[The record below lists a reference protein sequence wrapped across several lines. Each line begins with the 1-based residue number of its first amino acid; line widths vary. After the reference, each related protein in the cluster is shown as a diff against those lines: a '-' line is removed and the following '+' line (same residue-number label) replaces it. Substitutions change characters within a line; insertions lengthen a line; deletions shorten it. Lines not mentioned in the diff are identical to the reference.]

1 MSQIKRLQTIDA
13 DTLQSTAY
21 EPVSFVVDD
30 LLPQGLHLLAGA
42 PKIGKSWLALWLCLC
57 AAQGKPLWTFAT
69 RPCEVLYLCLE
80 DSFQRIQS
88 RLFDLTEDAPPT
100 LHFAV
105 MSQQL
110 HNGLVEQIE
119 QFLKE
124 HPQTRLIVIDTLQRI
139 RTAGNDAN
147 PYASDYRDI
156 GVLKALADKHRIAI
170 LLVHHLRKMNDD
182 DPMNMISGTTGLS
195 GATDSNFVLRKSK
208 RRENTATLYCT
219 GRDIPYR
226 ELALEFDGEDH
237 VWKLLS
243 DDCEQTEQPS
253 ERILFLLS
261 ELLRQQPEISA
272 PAKVLLEKIDPAG
285 AEGLTPNSFSHRIRK
300 SVDALRR
307 NGISV
312 VSAVLSDAKRNEI
325 IEKNPARML
334 DLPTPQ
340 RTVQRIPTRG
350 EVKKLLDAL
359 AKEPR
364 HYRLFYLLSMY
375 TGCRRGELCALQWSD
390 FTGTQNGLLLTV
402 SRSRSSVPGKGIVE
416 GSTKSGKSR
425 EVYLSSDLRGI
436 LLTYKRRKQM
446 EADKQRRRLSP
457 YLFTDEQGQLIH
469 PDTFTKR
476 LRKIYDA
483 IGFPREYHLH
493 TLRHYFVTSLLHCGV
508 DKQTVADLVGHADTG
523 FLERTY
529 CHPQQ
534 AQKEQAAD
542 SMLTM
547 LRPDGG
553 QIFNL
558 AACSPKQRSA

>member
-1 MSQIKRLQTIDA
+1 MKLNTIDGAFLMSQPLR
-13 DTLQSTAY
+13 
-21 EPVSFVVDD
+21 PPNFVVDT
-30 LLPQGLHLLAGA
+30 LLSQGLHILAGS
-42 PKIGKSWLALWLCLC
+42 PKVGKSWLALWL
-57 AAQGKPLWTFAT
+57 AVTVAKGEPVWGMRVKRGTT
-69 RPCEVLYLCLE
+69 LYLCLE
-80 DSFQRIQS
+80 DSTLRIQN
-88 RLFDLTEDAPPT
+88 RLFEITEDAPPT

-139 RTAGNDAN
+139 RTVGNDAN
-147 PYASDYRDI
+147 PYAGDYRDI

-243 DDCEQTEQPS
+243 DNCEQTEHPS

-307 NGISV
+307 NGI
-312 VSAVLSDAKRNEI
+312 
-325 IEKNPARML
+325 
-334 DLPTPQ
+334 
-340 RTVQRIPTRG
+340 
-350 EVKKLLDAL
+350 
-359 AKEPR
+359 
-364 HYRLFYLLSMY
+364 
-375 TGCRRGELCALQWSD
+375 
-390 FTGTQNGLLLTV
+390 TV
-402 SRSRSSVPGKGIVE
+402 SFR
-416 GSTKSGKSR
+416 KSNGDR
-425 EVYLSSDLRGI
+425 LICL
-436 LLTYKRRKQM
+436 KRV
-446 EADKQRRRLSP
+446 D
-457 YLFTDEQGQLIH
+457 
-469 PDTFTKR
+469 
-476 LRKIYDA
+476 
-483 IGFPREYHLH
+483 
-493 TLRHYFVTSLLHCGV
+493 GV
-508 DKQTVADLVGHADTG
+508 DDPATG
-523 FLERTY
+523 NIVTIDPENPPCF
-529 CHPQQ
+529 
-534 AQKEQAAD
+534 
-542 SMLTM
+542 
-547 LRPDGG
+547 GV
-553 QIFNL
+553 
-558 AACSPKQRSA
+558 

>member
-1 MSQIKRLQTIDA
+1 MSQINRLQTIDA

-110 HNGLVEQIE
+110 HNGLVEQLE
-119 QFLKE
+119 QTK
-124 HPQTRLIVIDTLQRI
+124 HIVIDTLQRI

-243 DDCEQTEQPS
+243 DDCEQKEQPN

-261 ELLRQQPEISA
+261 ELLRRQPEISA

-285 AEGLTPNSFSHRIRK
+285 TEGLTPNSFSHRIRK
-300 SVDALRR
+300 SVDALRK
-307 NGISV
+307 NGIF
-312 VSAVLSDAKRNEI
+312 VSFRKSNGERLICLKRV
-325 IEKNPARML
+325 
-334 DLPTPQ
+334 D
-340 RTVQRIPTRG
+340 
-350 EVKKLLDAL
+350 
-359 AKEPR
+359 
-364 HYRLFYLLSMY
+364 
-375 TGCRRGELCALQWSD
+375 
-390 FTGTQNGLLLTV
+390 
-402 SRSRSSVPGKGIVE
+402 
-416 GSTKSGKSR
+416 
-425 EVYLSSDLRGI
+425 
-436 LLTYKRRKQM
+436 
-446 EADKQRRRLSP
+446 
-457 YLFTDEQGQLIH
+457 
-469 PDTFTKR
+469 
-476 LRKIYDA
+476 
-483 IGFPREYHLH
+483 
-493 TLRHYFVTSLLHCGV
+493 GV
-508 DKQTVADLVGHADTG
+508 DD
-523 FLERTY
+523 
-529 CHPQQ
+529 P
-534 AQKEQAAD
+534 AAENIVTID
-542 SMLTM
+542 
-547 LRPDGG
+547 PENPPCFGV
-553 QIFNL
+553 
-558 AACSPKQRSA
+558 